1 MSTVPIS
8 NTNDSAASVPVGELR
23 SIPTE
28 EIKPNPRN
36 PRQTFNPRTI
46 ERLAASMEEIGLQ
59 VPITVYQPPQ
69 AKYFV
74 LLDGERRFRAARSI
88 NWKAI
93 PALVVAEPSS
103 NENAVRMFNIHM
115 LREEWEEIETAWA
128 LEQIIAETGLASDRD
143 LQRVTGL
150 SIDRIRNMRRVLSY
164 PREVQEKVA
173 AGELRYQ
180 LLVELDKNVSSKFRR
195 EALGDDV
202 AVPGLTADAARNEL
216 LKRYDDNV
224 EADVVNLRMVGTL
237 FDTAKSE
244 GKVGERARSALT
256 RLFAEPQ
263 LSIDEAYELGAASN
277 VELGKVLRDI
287 AALPGR
293 ISDFLAI
300 TSDSDQR
307 RQLKEALLELRKRVE
322 GTLSELP

>member
-1 MSTVPIS
+1 MPDS
-8 NTNDSAASVPVGELR
+8 NKTADRDVTPAGDLR
-23 SIPTE
+23 SI
-28 EIKPNPRN
+28 EIKEILPNPRN

-59 VPITVYQPPQ
+59 VPITVYRSPDRPS
-69 AKYFV
+69 FI
-74 LLDGERRFRAARSI
+74 LLDGERRFRAAQSI
-88 NWKAI
+88 NWKTI

-128 LEQIIAETGLASDRD
+128 LEQIIDETGLTSDRD
-143 LQRVTGL
+143 LQRITGL

-164 PREVQEKVA
+164 PRETQERVA
-173 AGELRYQ
+173 AGEIKYQ
-180 LLVELDKNVSSKFRR
+180 LLVELDKNVSSKLRR
-195 EALGDDV
+195 ESSEGQAP
-202 AVPGLTADAARNEL
+202 VPGLTADKARNEL
-216 LKRYDDNV
+216 LKRYDENV
-224 EADVVNLRMVGTL
+224 EADVVNLRLVGTL

-244 GKVGERARSALT
+244 GKVGERARSALS
-256 RLFAEPQ
+256 RLFTEPD

-300 TSDSDQR
+300 TTDADQR
-307 RQLKEALLELRKRVE
+307 GQLREALLELRLRVD
-322 GTLSELP
+322 GALSNLS